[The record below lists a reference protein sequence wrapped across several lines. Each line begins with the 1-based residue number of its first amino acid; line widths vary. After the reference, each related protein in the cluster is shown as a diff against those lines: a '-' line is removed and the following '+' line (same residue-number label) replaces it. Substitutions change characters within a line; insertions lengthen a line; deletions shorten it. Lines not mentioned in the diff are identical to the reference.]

1 MLWLDWKNRNQN
13 GAQKAKQEI
22 HIKWCL
28 YHFKKPDWITLAY
41 VLNKYHTCR
50 DKHKFKCNIHQDQI
64 HSWHFNDLPFVF
76 GYHILN
82 NVLFHQWLILI
93 GFKIHHQIFHFY
105 YITVYNVFKK
115 NAASKHHIIYFFK
128 SSYNTLM

>member
-50 DKHKFKCNIHQDQI
+50 DIHKFKCNIHQDQI

-76 GYHILN
+76 GYHIL

-115 NAASKHHIIYFFK
+115 NAASKHHIIYFL
-128 SSYNTLM
+128 NPVTTH